1 LTKSLKVLLDEAGL
15 EDGELKTKAV
25 EMEANFVGDLKQWK
39 RDMKKECKENV
50 TKAETIITKLNSHLR
65 SEPAA
70 GMLKGAAASAAPVGG
85 EFRRGLTYQQ
95 FKTTH
100 KTSLKLLKSVL
111 IVDDSKIEWKDMK
124 QKLFAG
130 DKDADPYDVAVF
142 RAFESKLPDLEAH
155 HSTIV
160 TWLLSIFEKLGNS
173 SIFQAISEKIMS
185 AAVTAVKKALAAA
198 QKIAGHLHPAS
209 PASASP
215 ANILPHLNDVVAK
228 KRAADGEAGQGTTTI
243 SPTVEMRRADHPAP
257 SDPHLLKTWS
267 DSLDGVLEFD
277 KKPVK
282 HTETYNFENWGKTV
296 HNTPFVV
303 FEPTTKTGCQN
314 IVKWAKQHGST
325 VRGAGFRHTWTNMYS
340 ADNQVLV
347 SMIPIELATNT
358 RRLFPHPPV
367 DPIPNGL
374 SYVKALGTKNAEGKN
389 LIEIGAATTNDQF
402 RQWCL
407 TDGEGQGN
415 WKYTLPL
422 NVIMVEITFG
432 GSNAPICH
440 GAGIDK
446 ETLSDLVHSIEFI
459 NPNGDLQVVSD
470 KTQLRAAA
478 GAFGLLGIVTSITFA
493 LPDMAYASMKPGY
506 TPVPQSIP
514 PMDVNKVPKL
524 LQKGWN
530 KDNYQKDILA
540 FEEHCKTDYY
550 AEWFWF
556 AFQDAAWNNT
566 WKTIPG
572 DHRKESKLITKWVIF
587 RQALLGSIAEA
598 LNPLVGLS
606 GWLQTKLIGLGARMN
621 LPNPTEPTI
630 APVIEGLH
638 FLRGIH
644 AMRVVDME
652 LEIEIP
658 ARADGT
664 ADWDLVRKAW
674 WDATYIIFEH
684 KAKGKYPCRLAL
696 EMRVMG
702 GSKMFMAPQANNS
715 LGTCS
720 IEVVSALQVPT
731 PEWNDFMQEIS
742 DLWHSYKDLQG
753 RPLVVRSHWCKQW
766 ETLRLG
772 PNKVPAIDHFRDV
785 VYRDAIRQFKEQ
797 LKAIAA
803 SNGSYSVHD
812 LQQRFSNS
820 TLDQLFFTDPSP
832 LPNNNH

>member
-1 LTKSLKVLLDEAGL
+1 MESEF
-15 EDGELKTKAV
+15 KA
-25 EMEANFVGDLKQWK
+25 DLKHWK
-39 RDMKKECKENV
+39 HDMKAEAKNNV
-50 TKAETIITKLNSHLR
+50 DTASALISNLNEKLRTKTTPVSGLSAAAPNADAA
-65 SEPAA
+65 PAA
-70 GMLKGAAASAAPVGG
+70 AEFKPGWTYQHFKSIHGSSAKMLKSMLV
-85 EFRRGLTYQQ
+85 
-95 FKTTH
+95 
-100 KTSLKLLKSVL
+100 
-111 IVDDSKIEWKDMK
+111 VDDMNVEWNDMK

-130 DKDADPYDVAVF
+130 DKDANPYDVAVF
-142 RAFESKLPDLEAH
+142 RAFESKLPELESH
-155 HSTIV
+155 HSKIV
-160 TWLLSIFEKLGNS
+160 TWLLGVFEKLGNS
-173 SIFQAISEKIMS
+173 YIFQVISEKIMS
-185 AAVTAVKKALAAA
+185 AAVTMVKKALEAA
-198 QKIAGHLHPAS
+198 QKIARTANPIDPIGTPMATTSKIAS
-209 PASASP
+209 QIHEVA
-215 ANILPHLNDVVAK
+215 AK
-228 KRAADGEAGQGTTTI
+228 KRPAVGEPGAGSSTI
-243 SPTVEMRRADHPAP
+243 SPTVEMRRAEHPTVVDATVR
-257 SDPHLLKTWS
+257 KGWS
-267 DSLDGVLEFD
+267 DSLDGVLEYD

-282 HTETYNFENWGKTV
+282 HTETYNFENWGQTV

-367 DPIPNGL
+367 NPIPNGL
-374 SYVKALGTKNAEGKN
+374 SYVKALGQKTPEGKN

-440 GAGIDK
+440 GAGLDK
-446 ETLSDLVHSIEFI
+446 ETLSDLVHSIEFV

-493 LPDMAYASMKPGY
+493 LPDMAYASMKPDY

-514 PMDVNKVPKL
+514 PMDINNVPKL

-530 KDNYQKDILA
+530 KANYQQDIAA

-572 DHRKESKLITKWVIF
+572 DHKKDSQLVTKWVIF
-587 RQALLGSIAEA
+587 RQSLLGSIAEA

-621 LPNPTEPTI
+621 LPNPDKPTI

-658 ARADGT
+658 ARKDGT

-702 GSKMFMAPQANNS
+702 GSKMFMAPQAGNS

-720 IEVVSALQVPT
+720 IEVVSALQVPEQ
-731 PEWNDFMQEIS
+731 EWYEFMQEIS
-742 DLWHSYKDLQG
+742 DKWHSYTDLNG

-772 PNKVPAIDHFRDV
+772 PNKVPAIDHYRDV
-785 VYRDAIRQFKEQ
+785 VYREGIRQFKEQ
-797 LKAIAA
+797 LGVIAA
-803 SNGSYSVHD
+803 ADGKYTVSD
-812 LQQRFSNS
+812 LQDRFSNE
-820 TLDQLFFTDPSP
+820 TLDQLFFTDPAP